1 MSTQHIS
8 KVATNVI
15 ETYGITATNVI
26 NSYRFGGERL
36 IGFVDARIAT
46 ALGRGTSALN
56 KGIRTSIANS
66 HQRVSGYT
74 VRGLHL
80 GTDRAQSVVGVAVDL
95 ATKGVSLVAANAE
108 RLDRAANLNALATL
122 RRVVM
127 PAAQVVSKVAE
138 RIEEGSS
145 ELVRRAAGN
154 SMPAK
159 AVATRKLNETTRQ
172 ATAARKRITKTA
184 TKRVSHAVAEA
195 ATETSNAARRVARK
209 VSKAGTETS
218 NAALRV
224 ARKASKTATEA
235 SNGARRVAR
244 KAEATAQAA

>member
-1 MSTQHIS
+1 MSTKSIS
-8 KVATNVI
+8 NVAANVI

-46 ALGRGTSALN
+46 ALNRGTSALN
-56 KGIRTSIANS
+56 KGIRTTIANGQ
-66 HQRVSGYT
+66 QRVSGYT
-74 VRGLHL
+74 VKGLQL
-80 GTDRAQSVVGVAVDL
+80 GTDRAHSVVGVAVDL
-95 ATKGVSLVAANAE
+95 ATKGVSLVAANAQ

-122 RRVVM
+122 NRVVM
-127 PAAQVVSKVAE
+127 PAANVVSKVAD

-145 ELVRRAAGN
+145 DLVRRAAGN
-154 SMPAK
+154 AMPAK
-159 AVATRKLNETTRQ
+159 AVATRKLNETTRK
-172 ATAARKRITKTA
+172 ATAARKKIVKTA
-184 TKRVSHAVAEA
+184 TKQVSNAVADA
-195 ATETSNAARRVARK
+195 ATEASNAARRVARSA
-209 VSKAGTETS
+209 SKAGAETS

-224 ARKASKTATEA
+224 ARKASKTAIGA